1 MSSVLTVIT
10 FIKSVSGSNTLS
22 CVDTA
27 RLDDDEYLDFQ
38 YKVFNVSESN
48 LIEEI
53 EENTIMLLAGKF
65 LFNESQLFVSV
76 LFLSFFVNADKKK
89 NQD

>member
-1 MSSVLTVIT
+1 MIT

-22 CVDTA
+22 GMATA
-27 RLDDDEYLDFQ
+27 RLDVDEYLDFQ
-38 YKVFNVSESN
+38 YKVSNVSESN

-53 EENTIMLLAGKF
+53 RENTIIIMLLVGKF

-76 LFLSFFVNADKKK
+76 CFYF
-89 NQD
+89 